1 MKMMKL
7 FTIAIFLVPA
17 LLLLNAGCSSRSEV
31 PVALA
36 DSTITYPAKI
46 ADDISAKITLCRNI
60 SRKTGKQMGVGTLFT
75 IRENESVRAIV
86 DLKNI
91 FKTSNRE
98 LMFHLDWINENG
110 NSVFLK
116 RIDLSPDDSSFT
128 LISSLSIS
136 PEKRQPGEYN
146 FRVYLFRELIAE
158 KKFKLRPE
166 YQYTSSDV
174 DNILKKITLCRT
186 IDKET
191 GAPIGV
197 DSVFITK
204 ENGKVRAIADLNN
217 LEIFG
222 DRELKFSFDW
232 IDENGKSFFR
242 KEVDLTPDDSS
253 STISSSIPI
262 SPNEKQPG
270 KYILRLCFFDDLIA
284 EKKFELRNEPILTVN
299 KASGIKAKIEL
310 CKNIDKKT
318 GERMGVGTVFTIA
331 EKEKVRALIDIEKQ
345 SIYEDQTMS
354 FRVDWIG
361 PNGKSIYK
369 KQIDLNPG
377 DSSSTI
383 NSSIS
388 ISPENRKPG
397 KYIFRIYLFND
408 LIGEKKFEL
417 LPESNAL
424 PSKEE

>member
-7 FTIAIFLVPA
+7 IIVTIFPIISI
-17 LLLLNAGCSSRSEV
+17 LLFNTGCSSRNDL
-31 PVALA
+31 PVTLA
-36 DSTITYPAKI
+36 DSTIAYPAKS

-60 SRKTGKQMGVGTLFT
+60 SKKTGKQMGVGSLFT

-86 DLKNI
+86 DLENI

-116 RIDLSPDDSSFT
+116 RIDLSADDSSFT

-197 DSVFITK
+197 DSVFIIK
-204 ENGKVRAIADLNN
+204 ENGKVRAIADLKN
-217 LEIFG
+217 LDIFG

-253 STISSSIPI
+253 STVSSSIPI
-262 SPNEKQPG
+262 SPSEKQPG

-284 EKKFELRNEPILTVN
+284 EKKFELRNEPIVTVN

-318 GERMGVGTVFTIA
+318 GERMGVGAVFTIS
-331 EKEKVRALIDIEKQ
+331 EKEKVRALVDIEKQ
-345 SIYEDQTMS
+345 NISEDQTMS

-417 LPESNAL
+417 FPESNAI
-424 PSKEE
+424 PSKHE

>member
-1 MKMMKL
+1 MKL
-7 FTIAIFLVPA
+7 ITLTIFLVIA
-17 LLLLNAGCSSRSEV
+17 LLLFNAGCSSRSEH
-31 PVALA
+31 PVTLA
-36 DSTITYPAKI
+36 DSTITYPAKS
-46 ADDISAKITLCRNI
+46 ADNISAKITLCRNI
-60 SRKTGKQMGVGTLFT
+60 SKKTGKRIGEGTLFT
-75 IRENESVRAIV
+75 IRENENVRAIV
-86 DLKNI
+86 DLENI

-166 YQYTSSDV
+166 YQYTSADV
-174 DNILKKITLCRT
+174 DNILKRIILCRT

-191 GAPIGV
+191 GDPIGV
-197 DSVFITK
+197 DSVFTIK
-204 ENGKVRAIADLNN
+204 ENGKVRAIADLKN
-217 LEIFG
+217 LDVFG

-232 IDENGKSFFR
+232 MDENGKSFFR
-242 KEVDLTPDDSS
+242 KEVDLSPEDSS
-253 STISSSIPI
+253 STVSNSIPI
-262 SPNEKQPG
+262 SPEERQPG
-270 KYILRLCFFDDLIA
+270 KYILRLYFFNDLIA
-284 EKKFELRNEPILTVN
+284 ERKFELRNEPIVTVN
-299 KASGIKAKIEL
+299 KAKGIKANIEL

-318 GERMGVGTVFTIA
+318 GERIGVGTVFTIA
-331 EKEKVRALIDIEKQ
+331 EKEKVRALVDIEKQ
-345 SIYEDQTMS
+345 SISKDQTMS

-361 PNGKSIYK
+361 PNGKSVYK

-417 LPESNAL
+417 LPESNAI
-424 PSKEE
+424 PSKNE

>member
-7 FTIAIFLVPA
+7 FTITIFLVPA
-17 LLLLNAGCSSRSEV
+17 LLLLNPGCSSRSEL
-31 PVALA
+31 PAALA

-60 SRKTGKQMGVGTLFT
+60 SKKTGKRIGVGTLFT
-75 IRENESVRAIV
+75 IRENENVRAIV
-86 DLKNI
+86 DLENI
-91 FKTSNRE
+91 FKTSDRE

-174 DNILKKITLCRT
+174 ENILNKITLCRT

-197 DSVFITK
+197 DSVFIIK
-204 ENGKVRAIADLNN
+204 ENGKVRAIADLKN
-217 LEIFG
+217 LDVFG

-232 IDENGKSFFR
+232 MDESGKSFFR

-253 STISSSIPI
+253 STVSSAVPI

-284 EKKFELRNEPILTVN
+284 EKKFELRKEPIVTVN
-299 KASGIKAKIEL
+299 NAKGIKAKIEL

-331 EKEKVRALIDIEKQ
+331 EKEKVRALVDIEKQ
-345 SIYEDQTMS
+345 SISEDQTMS

-361 PNGKSIYK
+361 PNGKSVYK

-388 ISPENRKPG
+388 ISPDNRKPG
-397 KYIFRIYLFND
+397 KYIFRIYLLND
-408 LIGEKKFEL
+408 LIGEKKFEV
-417 LPESNAL
+417 LP
-424 PSKEE
+424 